1 MAKKTR
7 SVRFEKEY
15 EDEMR
20 KRAEANGLLLSQY
33 IRNGMKFAEAHGFKG
48 ICEA

>member
-7 SVRFEKEY
+7 SVRFDKEY

-20 KRAEANGLLLSQY
+20 NRAEANGLLLSQY
-33 IRNGMKFAEAHGFKG
+33 IRNGMKFAEAHGFRG
-48 ICEA
+48 MLD